1 MNVVPKP
8 CYSIGDLASAA
19 DCKVETVRYYEKTT
33 LMPTPSR
40 TEGGHRFYV
49 FEHLKRLVFIRRS
62 RELGFSIKKIKELLQ
77 LVDEP
82 NHTCGE
88 VKALTML
95 QAREVQKK
103 INDLKRLQKALNS
116 ITASCKGSNY
126 SIEDCPIVNAFY
138 ERG

>member
-1 MNVVPKP
+1 MATESKSY
-8 CYSIGDLASAA
+8 YSIGELASAA
-19 DCKVETVRYYEKTT
+19 DCKVETVRYYEKTA

-49 FEHLKRLVFIRRS
+49 FDHLKRLVFIRRS
-62 RELGFSIKKIKELLQ
+62 RELGFSIEQINKLLK

-95 QAREVQKK
+95 QSREVQKK

-116 ITASCKGSNY
+116 ITASCKGKNY
-126 SIEDCPIVNAFY
+126 SIENCPIVNALY
-138 ERG
+138 K

>member
-1 MNVVPKP
+1 
-8 CYSIGDLASAA
+8 
-19 DCKVETVRYYEKTT
+19 
-33 LMPTPSR
+33 MPTPSR

-62 RELGFSIKKIKELLQ
+62 RELGFSIEQIKELLK

-82 NHTCGE
+82 SHTCGE

-103 INDLKRLQKALNS
+103 ISDLKKLQKALHS
-116 ITASCKGSNY
+116 ISASCKGGNY
-126 SIEDCPIVNAFY
+126 SVENCPIVNALY
-138 ERG
+138 Q

>member
-1 MNVVPKP
+1 MTTESKP
-8 CYSIGDLASAA
+8 YYSIGELAFAA

-49 FEHLKRLVFIRRS
+49 FEHLKRLVFIRQC
-62 RELGFSIKKIKELLQ
+62 RELGFSIEQIKELLT
-77 LVDEP
+77 LVVEP

-116 ITASCKGSNY
+116 ISARCKGGNY
-126 SIEDCPIVNAFY
+126 SVDNCPIVNALY
-138 ERG
+138 NKK

>member
-1 MNVVPKP
+1 MSIESKP
-8 CYSIGDLASAA
+8 YYSIGELATAA

-33 LMPTPSR
+33 LMPTPPR

-62 RELGFSIKKIKELLQ
+62 RELGFSIEQIKELLK

-88 VKALTML
+88 VKAITML
-95 QAREVQKK
+95 QAREVQNK
-103 INDLKRLQKALNS
+103 INDLKRLQKALHS
-116 ITASCKGSNY
+116 ISASCKGGNY
-126 SIEDCPIVNAFY
+126 SVENCPIVNALY
-138 ERG
+138 NRR

>member
-1 MNVVPKP
+1 MTTESKP
-8 CYSIGDLASAA
+8 YYSIGDLASAA
-19 DCKVETVRYYEKTT
+19 DCKVETIRYYEKIT
-33 LMPTPSR
+33 LMSTPPR

-62 RELGFSIKKIKELLQ
+62 RELGFSIEQIKELLT

-88 VKALTML
+88 VKAIAML
-95 QAREVQKK
+95 QAREVQRK

-116 ITASCKGSNY
+116 ITASCKGKNY
-126 SIEDCPIVNAFY
+126 SIDNCPIVNALY
-138 ERG
+138 EQ

>member
-1 MNVVPKP
+1 MDTTSKSY
-8 CYSIGDLASAA
+8 YSIGDLASAA
-19 DCKVETVRYYEKTT
+19 DCTVETVRYYEKTNI
-33 LMPTPSR
+33 MPTPSR

-49 FEHLKRLVFIRRS
+49 FEHLKRLIFIRRS
-62 RELGFSIKKIKELLQ
+62 RELGFNIEQIKELLT

-103 INDLKRLQKALNS
+103 INDLKKLQKALNS
-116 ITASCKGSNY
+116 ITASCKGKNY
-126 SIEDCPIVNAFY
+126 SIDNCPIVNALY
-138 ERG
+138 EQ